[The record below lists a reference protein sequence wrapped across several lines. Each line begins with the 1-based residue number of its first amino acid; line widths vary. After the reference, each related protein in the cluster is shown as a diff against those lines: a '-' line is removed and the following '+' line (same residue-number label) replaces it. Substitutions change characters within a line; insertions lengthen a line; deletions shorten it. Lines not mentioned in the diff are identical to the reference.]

1 MYSVRLLSAVQCH
14 LLNIDVVTQFD
25 PQQMEML
32 RMTSYDCQKCLER
45 MKEKEQTMVETLK
58 GGGGGGGPNT
68 AAAKQ

>member
-58 GGGGGGGPNT
+58 GGGGGPNT